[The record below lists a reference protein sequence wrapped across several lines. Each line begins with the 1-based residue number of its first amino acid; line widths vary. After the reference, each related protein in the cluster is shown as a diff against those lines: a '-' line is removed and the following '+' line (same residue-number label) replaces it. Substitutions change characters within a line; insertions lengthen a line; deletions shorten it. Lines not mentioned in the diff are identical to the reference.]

1 MKEIIYKG
9 NLVDSSAEIICH
21 QCNCYGGF
29 GAGVAK
35 TIRDTYPRVYEQYK
49 KAVENKLIKLGM
61 CQIVK
66 THPGFNDN
74 RLVANLFGQETY
86 GSEKKRYTN
95 YEGIY
100 VALEKLA
107 SYCQEHKIK
116 SVAFPWKM
124 SCGLAGAEWL
134 VINTMIETVFKNNED
149 IIIEYWRYDTE

>member
-1 MKEIIYKG
+1 MKEKVYQG
-9 NLVDSSAEIICH
+9 NLLNSTAEIICH
-21 QCNCYGGF
+21 QCNCQGGF

-35 TIRDTYPRVYEQYK
+35 AIRDAYPRVYEQYK
-49 KAVENKLIKLGM
+49 KAVNGGLVKLGM
-61 CQIVK
+61 CQVVK
-66 THPGFNDN
+66 THPGFDDN

-86 GSEKKRYTN
+86 GGEKKRYTN

-107 SYCQEHKIK
+107 TYCQEHNIK

-134 VINTMIETVFKNNED
+134 IVNTMIETAFKNNDD
-149 IIIEYWRYDTE
+149 IVVEYWKYND